1 MDGGRETTKLEVHV
15 KDDIGSRLSAIG
27 SRRYIDEVTRTTHA
41 TLESKGETTTQ
52 LRWAV
57 FHRRMDEVPANLRS
71 YVEKV
76 TRHAYRVTDADV
88 DELKR
93 TGYSEDAIFEITA
106 AAALGA
112 AVMRLERG
120 LIALHE
126 SAP

>member
-1 MDGGRETTKLEVHV
+1 VN
-15 KDDIGSRLSAIG
+15 DDIGSRLSALG
-27 SRRYIDEVTRTTHA
+27 PRRYIDEVTRTTHA
-41 TLESKGETTTQ
+41 TLESDGETPTE
-52 LRWAV
+52 LRWTV
-57 FHRRMDEVPANLRS
+57 FHRRMDEIPANLRS

-93 TGYSEDAIFEITA
+93 AGYSEDAIFEITA

-126 SAP
+126 STA